1 MLAQAGDIKLKY
13 GTAFPADHPG
23 TVRIKE
29 AAEAIRKDT
38 GGKVDLQ
45 VYPASQLGSEP
56 DMISQIR
63 AGGIDFMSTAG
74 TNLQTLVPT
83 AGINGVAFAFK
94 DYATVWAA
102 MDGEL
107 GAHVREAL
115 SKVNLHVFEK
125 CLDNGYRNITSSTKP
140 INTPDDLKGFKI
152 RVPGIALWV
161 SMFKA
166 LGASPTVIPFG
177 ELYSALQTK
186 VVDGQE
192 NPLALISSAKLFEVQ
207 KYCALTGHTW
217 DGHFIFGNA
226 RKFNAL
232 PKEVQAAITKN
243 LTDAALKQREDI
255 ARAERRRAGRTHQGW
270 ADLQQARPGAVP
282 QGAAGR
288 RLLHRVEAEVRRRGV
303 GQAREVRR
311 QARPA
316 KRRSASRRPPRPSG
330 RATRSQPIRRRNQS
344 NEDSHD
350 PRQPDVGGR
359 QRRHRDPRFR
369 PRPIPTV
376 PSRAGSCRSRGFR
389 RC

>member
-1 MLAQAGDIKLKY
+1 MTSNLTRRQFGTLAAGGIALALPARHVLAQAGDIKLKY

-23 TVRIKE
+23 TLRIKE

-56 DMISQIR
+56 DMISQTR

-102 MDGEL
+102 MDGDL
-107 GAHVREAL
+107 GGHVREAL
-115 SKVNLHVFEK
+115 AKVNLHVFEK
-125 CLDNGYRNITSSTKP
+125 CLDNGYRNITSGTKP

-192 NPLALISSAKLFEVQ
+192 NPLALISSAKLYEVQ
-207 KYCALTGHTW
+207 KFCSLTGHTW

-226 RKFNAL
+226 RKFAAL
-232 PKEVQAAITKN
+232 PKEVQAAHHEES
-243 LTDAALKQREDI
+243 DRRRAEAARGH
-255 ARAERRRAGRTHQGW
+255 RAPERRRAGRTHQAGHH
-270 ADLQQARPGAVP
+270 LQQARPGAVP
-282 QGAAGR
+282 QACCRAPASTPSGSRSSATRCGR
-288 RLLHRVEAEVRRRGV
+288 SWRSTPASWPDA
-303 GQAREVRR
+303 QARESKST
-311 QARPA
+311 P
-316 KRRSASRRPPRPSG
+316 
-330 RATRSQPIRRRNQS
+330 
-344 NEDSHD
+344 
-350 PRQPDVGGR
+350 
-359 QRRHRDPRFR
+359 
-369 PRPIPTV
+369 
-376 PSRAGSCRSRGFR
+376 
-389 RC
+389 